1 MQRQTYIQEDGV
13 AMGSPLGPLLVKIF
27 MTTLEEA
34 VLPTIKKTWAT
45 GNGMTITHMC
55 IMIPQKK
62 KSMYKRN

>member
-1 MQRQTYIQEDGV
+1 
-13 AMGSPLGPLLVKIF
+13 

-62 KSMYKRN
+62 KSMYKRNRAVLTQKHPVDTEKRRKPEKYGS